1 MACDD
6 HCSSAKAK
14 LHCHS
19 LKASDLDSTGCR
31 ILARLGNTTVL
42 TASLCF
48 IVYFQEVKM
57 SYLYFAMV
65 GLDGTYF
72 MLVER
77 FHILL

>member
-1 MACDD
+1 
-6 HCSSAKAK
+6 
-14 LHCHS
+14 
-19 LKASDLDSTGCR
+19 
-31 ILARLGNTTVL
+31 LGNTTVL

-48 IVYFQEVKM
+48 IVYFQEVRM

-77 FHILL
+77 FLILL